1 MRPLSPGESI
11 GKANWLSFEQQV
23 RRSGK
28 EREVIHCGVTKK
40 KIELT
45 PTAVDEFLA
54 EVYPAAAT
62 AFVCEEVG
70 AQHALAR
77 WKYSESLLRP
87 GGFISGPTLFTCA
100 DVALWYL
107 SFTQLGLQAMAVT
120 SDLHID
126 FLRPATGGDVMARA
140 DLLRSGKSRVTGRVS
155 MWVVGREDKPVAHAT
170 GSYALLK
177 S

>member
-1 MRPLSPGESI
+1 M
-11 GKANWLSFEQQV
+11 
-23 RRSGK
+23 
-28 EREVIHCGVTKK
+28 TKTHA
-40 KIELT
+40 ELT
-45 PTAVDEFLA
+45 PAAIDEFIA
-54 EVYPAAAT
+54 GVYPAAAS
-62 AFVCEEVG
+62 AFTCEEVG
-70 AQHALAR
+70 AQQVLAR

-100 DVALWYL
+100 DIALWFL

-126 FLRPATGGDVMARA
+126 FLRPATGGDVLARA
-140 DLLRSGKSRVTGRVS
+140 DLLRSGKSRITGRVS
-155 MWVVGREDKPVAHAT
+155 MWIDGRKDKPVAHAT